1 MHPQAKE
8 FLEFIAKHFS
18 EYFQNKK
25 VLDVGAGDINGNNR
39 YLFKD
44 CQYEGND
51 VVRAKNVTV
60 VSKTK
65 DLDFPEHTFDTV
77 VSSECFEHDPE
88 YKESILKIYNMLK
101 PNGLF
106 AFTCASEGRP
116 EHGTRRTSPDQSF
129 GTIANLEDMSDYY
142 KNLVVQDINKVLDL
156 NSHFSTWRSY
166 YNAITKDLY
175 FYGIK
180 KQFEIPEF
188 TSKQTVRTGN
198 SLI

>member
-1 MHPQAKE
+1 MHPKAKE

-88 YKESILKIYNMLK
+88 YKESILKIYNMLNSFYK
-101 PNGLF
+101 SLPENMQIYFTGELSDNQEYQGL
-106 AFTCASEGRP
+106 
-116 EHGTRRTSPDQSF
+116 
-129 GTIANLEDMSDYY
+129 
-142 KNLVVQDINKVLDL
+142 VDL
-156 NSHFSTWRSY
+156 NV
-166 YNAITKDLY
+166 N
-175 FYGIK
+175 
-180 KQFEIPEF
+180 QFIQYKP
-188 TSKQTVRTGN
+188 
-198 SLI
+198 L